1 MSSSL
6 GISCFVSRRIR
17 APTTD
22 RIRIRPIFTRRPSG
36 RRRSGLFRCS
46 KAGLPELVLS
56 PAETPFK
63 WARPLAILI
72 FPDDPL
78 VGEQHCVVE
87 EQAGTVLL
95 SDLGSRTGVFVRIR
109 GSQELLHGDE
119 LLVGRT
125 RLVVDLGQ

>member
-1 MSSSL
+1 MGACL
-6 GISCFVSRRIR
+6 LSRGNTLQIGS
-17 APTTD
+17 AFGD
-22 RIRIRPIFTRRPSG
+22 
-36 RRRSGLFRCS
+36 
-46 KAGLPELVLS
+46 
-56 PAETPFK
+56 
-63 WARPLAILI
+63 LI

-125 RLVVDLGQ
+125 RLVVDLGQGAT